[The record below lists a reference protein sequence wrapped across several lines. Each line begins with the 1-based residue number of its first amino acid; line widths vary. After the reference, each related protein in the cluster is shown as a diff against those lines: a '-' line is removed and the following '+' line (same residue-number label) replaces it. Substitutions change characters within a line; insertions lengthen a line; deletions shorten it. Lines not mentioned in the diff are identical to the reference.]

1 MKDSDIDIVA
11 LFEDEI
17 TKDKRYSIYDILMA
31 IEYKLGVL
39 FDFRPMTTGELER
52 NPIYF
57 EEVTNNGVYYAG
69 S

>member
-1 MKDSDIDIVA
+1 M
-11 LFEDEI
+11 E
-17 TKDKRYSIYDILMA
+17 

-39 FDFRPMTTGELER
+39 FDFHPMTTGELER